1 MSVLKL
7 PCYAQP
13 IYMRNWETLDEA
25 NGSGGCEWEK
35 DWADVQQICRENLG
49 GVKPELIDLSRE
61 YWTQVF
67 EPALE
72 DWSKGLTPNPDVTC
86 NQCAL
91 HSLIVSA
98 VAHESLNN

>member
-1 MSVLKL
+1 
-7 PCYAQP
+7 
-13 IYMRNWETLDEA
+13 MRNWETLDEV

-35 DWADVQQICRENLG
+35 DWADVEQICRENLG
-49 GVKPELIDLSRE
+49 GVKPELIDLSKE

-72 DWSKGLTPNPDVTC
+72 DWANGLTPNPDVTC

-91 HSLIVSA
+91 FIPSPCLPP
-98 VAHESLNN
+98 

>member
-1 MSVLKL
+1 
-7 PCYAQP
+7 
-13 IYMRNWETLDEA
+13 MRNWQTLDEA

-49 GVKPELIDLSRE
+49 GVKPELIDLSKE